1 MASGKDKINEAGVL
15 LIKLVHKIKQDQ
27 SPHNFKDSKK
37 TAKDKNLECI
47 RKTINKVNGIL
58 QDVNPEIDLHKYAAL
73 QSALRIFDLLNND
86 DATFVGNI
94 KVFKTLE
101 AAITGGPEAAT
112 FGGRRIGKKL
122 TSDEYYLRAAAV
134 VLWKFYNKHKHTD
147 AVDQLI
153 SDARTIIKIGSKK
166 KLAKLVDNFEQSHD
180 IMLKNSKSPL
190 SPHIKGIEDLVNNHG
205 YLRLKD
211 FI

>member
-1 MASGKDKINEAGVL
+1 MDNSKDKINEAGVL

-27 SPHNFKDSKK
+27 GPHNFKESKK
-37 TAKDKNLECI
+37 TAKAKNLEYI

-58 QDVNPEIDLHKYAAL
+58 QEVNPKIDLHKYAAL
-73 QSALRIFDLLNND
+73 QSALRTLDLLNND

-94 KVFKTLE
+94 KVFKTHE

-112 FGGRRIGKKL
+112 FGGRRIGRKL

-134 VLWKFYNKHKHTD
+134 VLWKFYKKHKHTD
-147 AVDQLI
+147 AVNQLI